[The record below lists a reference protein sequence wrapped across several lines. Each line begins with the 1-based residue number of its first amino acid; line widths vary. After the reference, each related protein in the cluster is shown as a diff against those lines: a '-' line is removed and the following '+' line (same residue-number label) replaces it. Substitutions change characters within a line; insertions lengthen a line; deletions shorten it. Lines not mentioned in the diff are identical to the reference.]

1 LFPPPPLLLKVDVA
15 LMEACA
21 IDLANRVVE
30 SRPTKILTLATTGL
44 VLALPLARVL
54 QVGLGCFS
62 FFFEWIIKNKQ
73 NRDDDSNLLVVLL
86 APPLLFLPFY
96 VVPCCLSHEET
107 VTHYALRLCGCD
119 LTLFLSCSRFFICR
133 FLWPMRGK
141 LGA

>member
-1 LFPPPPLLLKVDVA
+1 

-86 APPLLFLPFY
+86 APPPFISSFLRCPLLL
-96 VVPCCLSHEET
+96 VS
-107 VTHYALRLCGCD
+107 
-119 LTLFLSCSRFFICR
+119 
-133 FLWPMRGK
+133 
-141 LGA
+141 